1 MKSYYKKNNEVINYI
16 IVGILTTIVSL
27 LTYYI
32 CVSTFL
38 NPNDTFEL
46 FLANLLSWIFAVIFS
61 YITNRIYVFK
71 SKYKKIMKELL
82 MFCYSRLITLFLD
95 VALMFLLVNLFSLND
110 KLSKFIVAILIT
122 VSNYFLSKFLVFTKQ
137 KTK

>member
-1 MKSYYKKNNEVINYI
+1 M
-16 IVGILTTIVSL
+16 
-27 LTYYI
+27 
-32 CVSTFL
+32 
-38 NPNDTFEL
+38 
-46 FLANLLSWIFAVIFS
+46 
-61 YITNRIYVFK
+61 RQ
-71 SKYKKIMKELL
+71 KKIIKEFL

-122 VSNYFLSKFLVFTKQ
+122 VSNYFLSKILVFTKQ